1 MTKLYSAEELKRMQ
15 AEDILPLSDSEEMA
29 TKYADKW
36 EVADD
41 LMNRLDADFFYKFN
55 SSKDD
60 DPPRYEKWE
69 NEEIPHKSYSHK
81 YGGPVFSCDFDYM
94 IGPED
99 WNDSD
104 DKPKVGD
111 YVLRKKIYIYNWS
124 REHYNMQEHRDPAL
138 EYLMDMHDTFR
149 PIHEH
154 YAQEC
159 FSDQSPDI
167 KFHLFKL
174 MLIQYSTPTANDS
187 NRVDHRWHNTDRFG
201 PDHCD
206 ETLAGLHMGEN
217 YAEFEA
223 QLPTSGEWVGVS
235 DLTKDKLLFMFGEHS
250 ERSGWK
256 PTFHRMAHNPD
267 PRLGTRYSLIMD
279 LQARYKG
286 DD

>member
-1 MTKLYSAEELKRMQ
+1 MTKLYSAKELKRMQ
-15 AEDILPLSDSEEMA
+15 AEDILPLSDSAELA
-29 TKYADKW
+29 TKYAKKW
-36 EVADD
+36 EVSDD

-55 SSKDD
+55 SGKAD
-60 DPPRYEKWE
+60 DPPTYEKWE
-69 NEEIPHKSYSHK
+69 NEEIPHKSYAHK

-94 IGPED
+94 VGPED

-104 DKPKVGD
+104 DKKPVGD

-124 REHYNMQEHRDPAL
+124 REHYKMQQHRDPAL
-138 EYLMDMHDTFR
+138 EYLMDIHDSFR
-149 PIHEH
+149 PVHEH
-154 YAQEC
+154 YVNEC
-159 FSDQSPDI
+159 FKDQNPNV

-174 MLIQYSTPTANDS
+174 MLIQYSTPTANEN

-206 ETLAGLHMGEN
+206 ETLAGLHLGES
-217 YAEFEA
+217 YAEFQA
-223 QLPTSGEWVGVS
+223 QMPTSGEWADVT
-235 DLTKDKLLFMFGEHS
+235 DLTKDKILFMFGEHS

-256 PTFHRMAHNPD
+256 PTFHRMSHNPD

-286 DD
+286 DE